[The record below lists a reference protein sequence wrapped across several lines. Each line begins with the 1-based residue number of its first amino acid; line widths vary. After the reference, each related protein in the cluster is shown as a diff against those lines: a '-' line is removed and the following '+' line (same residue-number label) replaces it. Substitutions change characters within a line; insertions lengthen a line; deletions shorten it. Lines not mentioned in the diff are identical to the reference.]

1 MTSSSSASP
10 QTEPK
15 LVAVQNAD
23 QFIRLLSEVCT
34 AAAKGDLERRLMVTS
49 SDPEMMQIAYSVNH
63 LLDSTDAFVRES
75 TASLT
80 AASHGK
86 FHRRFIQ
93 QGMPGTFRQAAG
105 VINSATKDM
114 KVKHDALAVQD
125 EERTRVVKEIE
136 ELLVAST
143 DRVLKALSGI
153 TKISK
158 QTKLLALNAKIEAVR
173 AGEAGR
179 GFSVVAGE
187 VEAMSNDVAAIML
200 SAEKMFDEFHRSVEE
215 VLERSSALAQES
227 KAA

>member
-1 MTSSSSASP
+1 
-10 QTEPK
+10 
-15 LVAVQNAD
+15 
-23 QFIRLLSEVCT
+23 
-34 AAAKGDLERRLMVTS
+34 MVIS
-49 SDPEMMQIAYSVNH
+49 SDPELMQIAYSVNH

-75 TASLT
+75 TASLQ

-114 KVKHDALAVQD
+114 RAKHDALAIQD
-125 EERTRVVKEIE
+125 EERIKVVKEIE
-136 ELLVAST
+136 QLLLAST

-179 GFSVVAGE
+179 GFAVVASE
-187 VEAMSNDVAAIML
+187 VEAMSTDVADIMQ
-200 SAEKMFDEFHRSVEE
+200 AAQKMFDQFHKSVEE
-215 VLERSSALAQES
+215 VLERSSNLAEES

>member
-1 MTSSSSASP
+1 MNSSSASP
-10 QTEPK
+10 QTN
-15 LVAVQNAD
+15 LSLAAVNNAEE
-23 QFIRLLSEVCT
+23 FIRILAGVCD
-34 AAAKGDLERRLMVTS
+34 AAAKGDLEKRMLVES
-49 SDPEMMQIAYSVNH
+49 SDPELMQIAYAVNH

-75 TASLT
+75 TASLR
-80 AASHGK
+80 AASSGR

-105 VINSATKDM
+105 VINQATKGM

-125 EERTRVVKEIE
+125 EERMKVVKEIE

-143 DRVLKALSGI
+143 ERVLKALSGI

-187 VEAMSNDVAAIML
+187 VEAMSNDVAAIME
-200 SAEKMFDEFHRSVEE
+200 SAERMFDEFHKSVEE
-215 VLERSSALAQES
+215 VLARSSTLAEES